1 MILGWDNKVD
11 GSSMTVGSEIAT
23 LPGTNVKVA
32 HLSQKWYTAAAV
44 NSSFLVFDLGAAY
57 AIAFLAVL
65 GTNLTS
71 AATYRLRASNADPTA
86 VGTLLYDSG
95 TVSAGVKTGYGAIYK
110 AVTLTTAR
118 YWRLDLT
125 DASLTQLQIGRVF
138 LGPAWDISRIQ
149 YGWSVGVRD
158 NSPVARSRGGQSFPD
173 VLPQTRVLEFM
184 LDFLTEAEIFDNAF
198 AAARANGQVKD
209 LLAVP
214 IKDGTYVSEQSVWG
228 LVQAFDPV
236 VNPSAL
242 VFRQKFTIE
251 ERL

>member
-1 MILGWDNKVD
+1 
-11 GSSMTVGSEIAT
+11 
-23 LPGTNVKVA
+23 
-32 HLSQKWYTAAAV
+32 
-44 NSSFLVFDLGAAY
+44 
-57 AIAFLAVL
+57 
-65 GTNLTS
+65 
-71 AATYRLRASNADPTA
+71 
-86 VGTLLYDSG
+86 
-95 TVSAGVKTGYGAIYK
+95 
-110 AVTLTTAR
+110 
-118 YWRLDLT
+118 
-125 DASLTQLQIGRVF
+125 
-138 LGPAWDISRIQ
+138 
-149 YGWSVGVRD
+149 
-158 NSPVARSRGGQSFPD
+158 
-173 VLPQTRVLEFM
+173 M